1 MDIVNQI
8 KSMLNRSHSPFHAVK
23 LMEEELI
30 KHGFIKYEE
39 SKEEKIVDYV
49 KVICNKLNQICQY
62 KAKRIP
68 ILPETVT
75 ENDVI
80 LSI

>member
-39 SKEEKIVDYV
+39 SKEEKIVEGGKYYTTR
-49 KVICNKLNQICQY
+49 NGSFRSNS
-62 KAKRIP
+62 P
-68 ILPETVT
+68 
-75 ENDVI
+75 
-80 LSI
+80 

>member
-30 KHGFIKYEE
+30 KHGFIKY
-39 SKEEKIVDYV
+39 
-49 KVICNKLNQICQY
+49 
-62 KAKRIP
+62 
-68 ILPETVT
+68 
-75 ENDVI
+75 
-80 LSI
+80 